1 MLKNKIAAGHALL
14 SSRQRTVW
22 LAGMSL
28 LLIGCAGYQD
38 PYAYEQVEVAQQQVR
53 ADPMTRAVLGMPDPQ
68 QRTPLTG
75 PMGSLSSPQEMSN
88 YMQRQEADFKTALQ
102 DSGVKVERNADDI
115 RLVMPGAI
123 TFDTGSDVLAPRFLN
138 VLNAVAEVLKRY
150 DQTVLS
156 IEGHTDSRGREA
168 YNQKLSEQ
176 RAAAVQAYLEEA
188 GINPARMSTQGLA
201 ASQPIATNE
210 TAEGRAQN
218 RRVELNI
225 RMPEA

>member
-1 MLKNKIAAGHALL
+1 MLLNTSGFL
-14 SSRQRTVW
+14 SSSTGGQCRTPW
-22 LAGMSL
+22 LAGLCL
-28 LLIGCAGYQD
+28 LLAGCAGYQD
-38 PYAYEQVEVAQQQVR
+38 PYAYEQAEVAEQHTQP
-53 ADPMTRAVLGMPDPQ
+53 DPMTRAVLGMPEPR

-75 PMGSLSSPQEMSN
+75 PMGSLSSPQEMST
-88 YMQRQEADFKTALQ
+88 YMQRQEEDFRTALQ
-102 DSGVKVERNADDI
+102 DSGVKVERNGDDI

-123 TFDTGSDVLAPRFLN
+123 TFDTGSDVLAPRFLS
-138 VLNAVAEVLKRY
+138 VLNAVAEVLQRY

-176 RAAAVQAYLEEA
+176 RAAAVQSYLEEA
-188 GINPARMSTQGLA
+188 GISPERMSTQGLA
-201 ASQPIATNE
+201 ARQPIASNE

-225 RMPEA
+225 RIPES